1 MGTHMAAPNRA
12 PASESPCLSGVTHT
26 RHPSKRRALAL
37 CPLALAACFGEAPV
51 PGGGD
56 DTDDGSSDPTEA
68 DTGTAPTGDPSTAS
82 MSSTEPTGASDSNSS
97 STSNTTST
105 TTDPSE
111 TDATTIEPETEG
123 PPCGAMGEACC
134 EEAACDE
141 GACLLGRCVAF
152 AGAFIDGQEC
162 EECPSVLQALSC
174 GCPDGFELGPALPL
188 LSSGCIKDTEKPWAE
203 DEMYV
208 CQATAYVPG
217 RSDWG
222 GAFLRNDSDGC
233 GGGPNCVV
241 PNPYTEE
248 CGCPEQSTLVETVVY
263 GHCGAAETPDPPPAF
278 KLGFCIGDA
287 EPRTFGGVVYSE
299 APTCLLP
306 HPETG
311 SCACPEEFSLSSLR
325 VISQAVPTNM
335 AGDLGF
341 CVRAP

>member
-12 PASESPCLSGVTHT
+12 PASESSCLSGVTHT

-56 DTDDGSSDPTEA
+56 DTDDGSSAPTEA

-97 STSNTTST
+97 SSTSNSST
-105 TTDPSE
+105 TADPSE

-134 EEAACDE
+134 EADACEE
-141 GACLLGRCVAF
+141 GACLLGTCVAF
-152 AGAFIDGQEC
+152 AGVFMDGEQC
-162 EECPSVLQALSC
+162 PSCPSVLQALSC
-174 GCPDGFELGPALPL
+174 GCPDGFDIAPALPL
-188 LSSGCIKDTEKPWAE
+188 LSSGCIKDSPEPWT
-203 DEMYV
+203 DESVYV
-208 CQATAYVPG
+208 CQASTYVPG
-217 RSDWG
+217 VSDWG
-222 GAFLRNDSDGC
+222 GAYLRNDAAAGC
-233 GGGPNCVV
+233 EGVPACVV
-241 PNPYTEE
+241 ANPYTRD
-248 CGCPEQSTLVETVVY
+248 CNCPAESTPVEAVVY
-263 GHCGAAETPDPPPAF
+263 GHCDGEIPEPPPAF
-278 KLGFCIGDA
+278 RLTFCIGNA
-287 EPRTFGGVVYSE
+287 PPLTFGGVVYSE
-299 APTCLLP
+299 SPTCIVP

-311 SCACPEEFSLSSLR
+311 SCACPEELTLSSLR